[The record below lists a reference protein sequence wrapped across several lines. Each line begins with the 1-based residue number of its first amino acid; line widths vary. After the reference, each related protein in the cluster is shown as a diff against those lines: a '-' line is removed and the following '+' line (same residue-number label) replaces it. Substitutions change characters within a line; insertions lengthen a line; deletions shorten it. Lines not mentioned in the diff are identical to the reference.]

1 MHWLRSLPARVGR
14 YLREVRTELRKVVW
28 PDRRQTV
35 VYTGVVVISVTIVAA
50 MIWVV
55 DTILSTGLSLL
66 LFGA

>member
-1 MHWLRSLPARVGR
+1 MQWLRSLPARVGR

-35 VYTGVVVISVTIVAA
+35 VYTAVVVVSVTMVAA